1 MPMSRVLRFLGPVVA
16 LPLLFTSPLAAHA
29 NDYPNVTVT
38 DPRPDVTPASQDM
51 YQALKQGEALQC
63 IDDGC
68 QVTVAK
74 VSITRAEKKYLH
86 WPTLTVAK
94 GVPQG
99 PVSKRLMGDM
109 QDGLFILPLPAAFRT
124 RVIAKHVVS
133 MKVLITAKSRFTAV
147 ESPDGTISNTKN
159 VTHLSS
165 WPDPDRSPKTQWGQG
180 SRFGCQP
187 LAHGD
192 IIIGYVKFGQS
203 CPKA

>member
-1 MPMSRVLRFLGPVVA
+1 MRIHRALRLIGPVVV

-38 DPRPDVTPASQDM
+38 DTRPDVTPAGQDM

-63 IDDGC
+63 LEDGC
-68 QVTVAK
+68 AVTVAK

-86 WPTLTVAK
+86 WPTLTIAK

-109 QDGLFILPLPAAFRT
+109 QDGLFILPIPAAFRT
-124 RVIAKHVVS
+124 RVIAKHVVA
-133 MKVLITAKSRFTAV
+133 MKVLITAKSRFTDV

-165 WPDPDRSPKTQWGQG
+165 WPDPRRSPKTQWGQG
-180 SRFGCQP
+180 PRYGCQP
-187 LAHGD
+187 LAGGD
-192 IIIGYVKFGQS
+192 IMTGVVKFGQP
-203 CPKA
+203 CPKV